1 MVATPQK
8 KPGVPR
14 TGPVAEQNGSPCADH
29 GGGQIRAKPCTPGKD
44 DSIPSSVQSTPIK
57 SPATKK
63 TKVASPIPCPVTEVV
78 DDSLGGELN
87 VATRWKSNLQW
98 VQLQTLKTLG
108 QPINFLKTVGGPQM
122 NNPFLNWG
130 YPGFL

>member
-87 VATRWKSNLQW
+87 VATPMEVESAMGSAADLEDPRPTDQFPKNSW
-98 VQLQTLKTLG
+98 
-108 QPINFLKTVGGPQM
+108 GPP
-122 NNPFLNWG
+122 NE
-130 YPGFL
+130 

>member
-87 VATRWKSNLQW
+87 VATPMEVESAMGSAADLEDPRPTDQFPKNSC
-98 VQLQTLKTLG
+98 
-108 QPINFLKTVGGPQM
+108 GPP
-122 NNPFLNWG
+122 NE
-130 YPGFL
+130 

>member
-87 VATRWKSNLQW
+87 VATPMEVESAMGSAADLEDPRPTEQFPKNSW
-98 VQLQTLKTLG
+98 
-108 QPINFLKTVGGPQM
+108 GPP
-122 NNPFLNWG
+122 NE
-130 YPGFL
+130 